1 MRRWLDFPETV
12 RAFGRVA
19 VPWDLVVD
27 FWKTMFPQADN
38 GDDYFD
44 DFREFCRGSQ
54 GNRDINGHNSLFDL
68 KLTYS
73 TTPIW
78 RVIIRLVSIQN

>member
-44 DFREFCRGSQ
+44 DLSSAEDPKGIAISTVTTAC
-54 GNRDINGHNSLFDL
+54 
-68 KLTYS
+68 LT
-73 TTPIW
+73 
-78 RVIIRLVSIQN
+78 